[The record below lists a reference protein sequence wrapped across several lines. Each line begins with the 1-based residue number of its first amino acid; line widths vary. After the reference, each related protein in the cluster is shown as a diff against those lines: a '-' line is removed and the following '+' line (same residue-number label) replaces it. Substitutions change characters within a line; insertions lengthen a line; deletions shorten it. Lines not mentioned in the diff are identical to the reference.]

1 MALYV
6 VRIPQAGALSTAP
19 FRFHLA
25 MDTLAIWLMVAVA
38 NHIADFHCQAIT
50 HARRTL
56 TITTFKEGGF
66 LG

>member
-1 MALYV
+1 MNV
-6 VRIPQAGALSTAP
+6 GAFKTQVLFCLTPSFTQEDP
-19 FRFHLA
+19 KR
-25 MDTLAIWLMVAVA
+25 MVAVYNPPA
-38 NHIADFHCQAIT
+38 YFHCQAIT